1 MDVGLFVI
9 AFAHQTAFFRQATG
23 HATERFPVSAEQKGA
38 LLSQWN
44 LLAGHLR

>member
-23 HATERFPVSAEQKGA
+23 PATAESRKVP
-38 LLSQWN
+38 SQS
-44 LLAGHLR
+44 